1 MAGKKDA
8 KQKAGQCDRAE
19 RAKKKDSGEPEK
31 GLQRDPKEQG
41 EPKKPSMTKRRQ
53 VRKVATMVKRLKKN
67 PEDLEQQPRTEA
79 GVGPASEGGWDA
91 QQQATVA
98 AYAHSRG
105 MQPREVLQALVNSME
120 KTLRKEKGENLAGQ
134 TSSANASQREEA
146 AGKSEVKPNPGRRG
160 RDLRERKAENNC
172 VACSKDKRRG
182 VPPKTR
188 WKEEQKEKALGRDG
202 QGREAQGKENQAVA
216 MPSPEEAAAVPA
228 PGGSESRC
236 VLGEVKKGVGGSK
249 GENTQMLVVCV
260 SGVPREP
267 ANAGTVV
274 RVTPTGSGS
283 GGPQGIMHE
292 INQQYLKSKYKFKE
306 GATLKE
312 YLRQRAPSLGDTCTL
327 WEVLTRLKEII
338 RDNLLFDE
346 SNPAMIVGD
355 APLEAALGKKK
366 VHVNEIQGVV
376 QRQLIIV
383 EASQGPLSARML
395 AGGMVPERAAP
406 SNPRPETQAA
416 TTQASVPSGRVL
428 SLTEIL
434 AGSVVAYRPAPSSN
448 SRIIGTVSYTP
459 PQQRSGATAPPQP
472 ATGQNGGRAP
482 AATTP
487 ATPNFTGVQVRQL
500 NREPGAARGS
510 RLSREAAASI
520 SQIIVTLTLLLA
532 SAGPTNGFLA
542 YSCDNLRSTV
552 AGYALAPREEC
563 WMEQLAYATPKPRD
577 GRIVS
582 MRDGVRFPAV
592 HCKMTE
598 TIMQADCDSWGK
610 VKPWRV
616 VALEKLVPVGPRN
629 CMEVSTSRKV
639 TLFNRTV
646 ALSED
651 GTAME
656 TLDERVNC
664 GPKGQCPSGGGSGAA
679 GRAYARLTMRRIVVW
694 KREATESLIKK
705 AITKGANDVIPNY
718 IAGGMDAAEGAYVWN
733 YTMRNCPKRSWK
745 SSTHGSWES
754 SMAKW
759 RY

>member
-1 MAGKKDA
+1 M
-8 KQKAGQCDRAE
+8 
-19 RAKKKDSGEPEK
+19 
-31 GLQRDPKEQG
+31 
-41 EPKKPSMTKRRQ
+41 
-53 VRKVATMVKRLKKN
+53 RKVATMVKRLKKN
-67 PEDLEQQPRTEA
+67 PEDLEQQPMAEAEA
-79 GVGPASEGGWDA
+79 GLVSEGEWDA
-91 QQQATVA
+91 QQQAIVA

-105 MQPREVLQALVNSME
+105 MRPREVLQALVNSME

-134 TSSANASQREEA
+134 TSSLNASQREEA
-146 AGKSEVKPNPGRRG
+146 AGKSEVKPNPGRGG

-172 VACSKDKRRG
+172 VACSKDQRRG

-188 WKEEQKEKALGRDG
+188 WKEEQKEKALGREG

-228 PGGSESRC
+228 PGGSEPRC

-249 GENTQMLVVCV
+249 GENTQMPVACV

-267 ANAGTVV
+267 ANAGAVV

-292 INQQYLKSKYKFKE
+292 INQQYLRSKYKFKE
-306 GATLKE
+306 GVPLKE
-312 YLRQRAPSLGDTCTL
+312 YLRQRVPSLGDTCTL

-346 SNPAMIVGD
+346 NNPAMIVGD

-366 VHVNEIQGVV
+366 VHVNEIRGVV
-376 QRQLIIV
+376 QQQLMLV

-395 AGGMVPERAAP
+395 AGAMVSERAAP
-406 SNPRPETQAA
+406 SNPHPETRAA
-416 TTQASVPSGRVL
+416 TTQASAPNGRVL

-434 AGSVVAYRPAPSSN
+434 AGSVVAYRPVPSNN

-459 PQQRSGATAPPQP
+459 PQQRNGATAPPQP
-472 ATGQNGGRAP
+472 ATGQNGGRAS
-482 AATTP
+482 ATTAP
-487 ATPNFTGVQVRQL
+487 ATSNFTGVQVRPL
-500 NREPGAARGS
+500 NREPGAAGGS

-552 AGYALAPREEC
+552 AGYALTPREGC
-563 WMEQLAYATPKPRD
+563 WMEQLTYTTPEPRD
-577 GRIVS
+577 GRIVW
-582 MRDGVRFPAV
+582 MQDEVRFPV
-592 HCKMTE
+592 IHCKMTE
-598 TIMQADCDSWGK
+598 TIMQADCGSGGK
-610 VKPWRV
+610 VRPWRI

-646 ALSED
+646 ALAED
-651 GTAME
+651 GMAME
-656 TLDERVNC
+656 TLEERVNC

-679 GRAYARLTMRRIVVW
+679 G
-694 KREATESLIKK
+694 K
-705 AITKGANDVIPNY
+705 A
-718 IAGGMDAAEGAYVWN
+718 
-733 YTMRNCPKRSWK
+733 
-745 SSTHGSWES
+745 
-754 SMAKW
+754 
-759 RY
+759 